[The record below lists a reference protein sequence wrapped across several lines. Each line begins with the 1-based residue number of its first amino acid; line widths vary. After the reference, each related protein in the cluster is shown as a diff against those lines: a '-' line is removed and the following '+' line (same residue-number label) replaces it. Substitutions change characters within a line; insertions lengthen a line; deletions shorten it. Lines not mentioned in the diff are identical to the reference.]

1 MGYERRPGYVHILCW
16 GIENKADVLQFVD
29 YCTESGQSN
38 SAGKCLSN
46 VCNTGDYE
54 LTAPITPCDGTANS
68 SRWCCGHDKDCCNSG
83 AGVVLLEQVLGSV
96 SSTVVSSSSIAS
108 ATSTPSQTSAPPS
121 ATATNT
127 GDSGSSDLGG
137 GAIAGIVIGAVAG
150 LALVAAALFFARRAS
165 RKKKLQDTMPLVPEV
180 AYTPAMQELGP
191 TVKYTHVQ
199 EMPGP
204 PPGELQGDVPVH
216 AHKP

>member
-1 MGYERRPGYVHILCW
+1 MGYERRPGYVHITSW
-16 GIENKADVLQFVD
+16 GIENEADVLQFVD

-46 VCNTGDYE
+46 VCNTGNYE
-54 LTAPITPCDGTANS
+54 LTAPITPCDGTSNS
-68 SRWCCGHDKDCCNSG
+68 SKWCCGHNKDCCDSG

-96 SSTVVSSSSIAS
+96 SSTVISPSSIAS
-108 ATSTPSQTSAPPS
+108 ATLTSSQTSTSAS

-127 GDSGSSDLGG
+127 GDSGSSGLGG

-165 RKKKLQDTMPLVPEV
+165 RKKKPQDPAPLVPEV

-191 TVKYTHVQ
+191 TVKYAHVQ

-204 PPGELQGDVPVH
+204 PPGDLQGDVPVR
-216 AHKP
+216 AQKP